1 LRDRGSLLFF
11 TIAKQLEAN
20 GGCALRASDD
30 DSVET
35 KPTNRMKFM
44 PLVAGIPSQLWSIIA
59 ILIASLSLLPA
70 LAPRPSWAANQPDRA
85 DLGAIARQA
94 VIEIFQDRD
103 PTAVD
108 RFFAESFV
116 QHDPNLADGRSGLKA
131 FAAEIARSPR
141 SNVAIYRM
149 LVDDDIVM
157 LHSKYEG
164 LPGFAGPVIAFDLFR
179 FAGGKI
185 VEHWGGQEL
194 EASPNPS
201 GHTQVDGP
209 TAVVDRDRT
218 EENRALVRAFKQV
231 VTVELRFDRVDQFI
245 EGDNY
250 TQHASKV
257 GDGTARMKARVS
269 EVSKPA
275 ASPVLLPR
283 RYVAEGNFV
292 LAVVEARTE
301 PPTANYDLFRV
312 QDGKIAEHWDVLSL
326 IPPRDQ
332 WKNANGQF

>member
-1 LRDRGSLLFF
+1 M
-11 TIAKQLEAN
+11 Q
-20 GGCALRASDD
+20 
-30 DSVET
+30 
-35 KPTNRMKFM
+35 
-44 PLVAGIPSQLWSIIA
+44 
-59 ILIASLSLLPA
+59 
-70 LAPRPSWAANQPDRA
+70 
-85 DLGAIARQA
+85 
-94 VIEIFQDRD
+94 IFQDRD
-103 PTAVD
+103 PAAVD

-116 QHDPNLADGRSGLKA
+116 QHDPNLAEGRSGMKA
-131 FAAEIARSPR
+131 FAADIARSPS
-141 SNVAIYRM
+141 SNVTIYRM

-157 LHSKYEG
+157 LHSKYEVWR
-164 LPGFAGPVIAFDLFR
+164 GFAGPVIAFDLFR

-194 EASPNPS
+194 EAAPNPS

-209 TAVVDRDRT
+209 TAVADRDRT
-218 EENRALVRAFKQV
+218 EDNRALVRAFKQV

-257 GDGTARMKARVS
+257 GDGTARMKTRVS

-275 ASPVLLPR
+275 AAPVLVPR

-312 QDGKIAEHWDVLSL
+312 QNGKIAEHWDVLSL

-332 WKNANGQF
+332 WKNANGPF

>member
-1 LRDRGSLLFF
+1 MP
-11 TIAKQLEAN
+11 
-20 GGCALRASDD
+20 RAA
-30 DSVET
+30 
-35 KPTNRMKFM
+35 P
-44 PLVAGIPSQLWSIIA
+44 IPSQLWLVFA
-59 ILIASLSLLPA
+59 TLIGGTFLLSD
-70 LAPRPSWAANQPDRA
+70 LAPKPSKAANHPDVA
-85 DLGAIARQA
+85 DLGATAHQA
-94 VIEIFQDRD
+94 IIEIFRNRN
-103 PTAVD
+103 PTAID
-108 RFFAESFV
+108 RFFSEPFV
-116 QHDPNLADGRSGLKA
+116 QHDPNIADGLSGLKA
-131 FAAEIARSPR
+131 FAAEVASSPTA
-141 SNVAIYRM
+141 NVTTYRT
-149 LVDDDIVM
+149 LVDGDIVM

-164 LPGFAGPVIAFDLFR
+164 LRGFAGPVIAFDLFR
-179 FAGGKI
+179 FADGKI
-185 VEHWGGQEL
+185 VEHWGGQER
-194 EASPNPS
+194 EAAPNPS

-218 EENRALVRAFKQV
+218 EDNRALVRAFKQE

-283 RYVAEGNFV
+283 RYLADGNFV

-312 QDGKIAEHWDVLSL
+312 QNGKIAEHWDVLSL

-332 WKNANGQF
+332 WKNA

>member
-1 LRDRGSLLFF
+1 MTFM
-11 TIAKQLEAN
+11 
-20 GGCALRASDD
+20 ALATR
-30 DSVET
+30 
-35 KPTNRMKFM
+35 
-44 PLVAGIPSQLWSIIA
+44 IPSRPWSIVA
-59 ILIASLSLLPA
+59 ILTAGLSLLPA
-70 LAPRPSWAANQPDRA
+70 LGARPAWSADQAGGA
-85 DLGAIARQA
+85 DLGAIARRA

-103 PTAVD
+103 PAAVD

-131 FAAEIARSPR
+131 FAADIARAPN
-141 SNVAIYRM
+141 SNVTIYRT
-149 LVDDDIVM
+149 LVDGDIVM
-157 LHSKYEG
+157 LHSKFEG
-164 LPGFAGPVIAFDLFR
+164 LRGFAGPVVAFDLFR
-179 FAGGKI
+179 FADGKI

-209 TAVVDRDRT
+209 TAVADGDRT

-257 GDGTARMKARVS
+257 GDGTARMKSRVS

-275 ASPVLLPR
+275 AAPVLFPR

-312 QDGKIAEHWDVLSL
+312 QNGKIAEHWDVLSL

-332 WKNANGQF
+332 WKNANGPF